1 MYLKEWDLQSVARPH
16 NAASHFGDY
25 TDRLCIIGFSHLTEE
40 SELAWP
46 KDHVVPCH
54 CRTNALLSANQ
65 RLQRRCFANK
75 KELNTTQH
83 CLLEKDRSL
92 VKSSTTYGG
101 YLWVSRWDPT
111 TKIPL
116 NSTASLQVTTTSMHG
131 EELWKKSLSSSTFRR
146 HDDMFSLNTAP
157 SHQLTLRRLSL
168 IIRIAE
174 YTFHLGK
181 LQTQLCFQV
190 SFS

>member
-116 NSTASLQVTTTSMHG
+116 NSTASFTSNDDKHAWRRTL
-131 EELWKKSLSSSTFRR
+131 EEEPVVLHFPPPRR
-146 HDDMFSLNTAP
+146 YVLP
-157 SHQLTLRRLSL
+157 
-168 IIRIAE
+168 
-174 YTFHLGK
+174 
-181 LQTQLCFQV
+181 
-190 SFS
+190 